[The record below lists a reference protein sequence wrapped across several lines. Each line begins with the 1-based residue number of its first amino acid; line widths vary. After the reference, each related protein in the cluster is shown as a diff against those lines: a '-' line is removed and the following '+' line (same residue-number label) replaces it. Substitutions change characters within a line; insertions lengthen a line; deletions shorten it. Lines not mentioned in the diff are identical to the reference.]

1 MELEWL
7 DENRKESP
15 GGPPVSPRIRG
26 FKGALSRTW
35 RWALRLWERLG
46 PPQQDPAQGEP
57 MRSVRRA
64 LAQGDQGLY
73 QEDEIDLYALYLVV
87 RRRLRFLLTF
97 VVGAA
102 FVTGFTSF
110 FILPKVYKAEAT
122 IVPLESQESGL
133 LSALSALG
141 GVAGIPLPQKQ
152 TSAQTLVAVLESRS
166 VAESVIENTGLMK
179 EFFKSRWDHYKGR
192 WKDPD
197 DVPPME
203 DAVSLLKDMVS
214 VTQETRSGLIT
225 IEVYYTDPVLASVI
239 ANSFLEELDKF
250 INKNALSMA
259 KRQRIFLEGQ
269 VETTKREL
277 AQAEE
282 NLKGFQEEKRLV
294 AMDTQAQAAIKGL
307 AELKAMI
314 TAKEVELDVLRTYA
328 TAQNPRVQILESELK
343 ELRKQLQKMEAEESK
358 KGGSELSLASAP
370 DLGLTY
376 VRLQRE
382 VMYRAKVLEL
392 LYQQYEM
399 AKIQEAKEDVRFQV
413 IDLAVPPVRKAK
425 PKVALNIV
433 LSALLALM
441 LGVFWIFTANY
452 LQRIKAKRSAGPQPQ
467 PEEGTWVQTPVTAA
481 EAIESTGKSIPS
493 GVSSRK
499 RKAAAQAEG

>member
-1 MELEWL
+1 M
-7 DENRKESP
+7 
-15 GGPPVSPRIRG
+15 
-26 FKGALSRTW
+26 
-35 RWALRLWERLG
+35 RLWERLG
-46 PPQQDPAQGEP
+46 PPHEDPARGEST
-57 MRSVRRA
+57 RSVPRA
-64 LAQGDQGLY
+64 VAQGDQGLY
-73 QEDEIDLYALYLVV
+73 QEDDIDLYELFLVF
-87 RRRLRFLLTF
+87 RRRLRFLLTL
-97 VVGAA
+97 VVGVA

-122 IVPLESQESGL
+122 VMPLESQESGL
-133 LSALSALG
+133 LSTLSALG
-141 GVAGIPLPQKQ
+141 GAAGIPVPQKQ

-166 VAESVIENTGLMK
+166 VAEAVIQSAGLMR
-179 EFFKSRWDHYKGR
+179 EFFKSRWDHSKGQ
-192 WKDPD
+192 WKEPH

-203 DAVSLLKDMVS
+203 DGVRRLRDISAVRQDRK
-214 VTQETRSGLIT
+214 SGLIT
-225 IEVYYTDPVLASVI
+225 IEVHYTDPVLASVI
-239 ANSFLEELDKF
+239 ANSFVEQMDKF

-259 KRQRIFLEGQ
+259 KRQRIFLEAQ

-294 AMDTQAQAAIKGL
+294 AMDAQAQAAIKGL
-307 AELKAMI
+307 AELKAMV

-343 ELRKQLQKMEAEESK
+343 ELRKQLQKMEAEESG

-370 DLGLTY
+370 DLGLTH

-413 IDLAVPPVRKAK
+413 IDPAVPPVRKAK
-425 PKVALNIV
+425 PKVLLNTM

-441 LGVFWIFTANY
+441 LGVFWVFTSNY
-452 LQRIKAKRSAGPQPQ
+452 LQRIKAERSAGPQAQ

-481 EAIESTGKSIPS
+481 EAAEGTSKDIAS
-493 GVSSRK
+493 GMSARKK
-499 RKAAAQAEG
+499 RKAAAQAGGLG